1 MGLLADMASESV
13 DLVVTDPPY
22 QFARGTTYF
31 RDWFAMLP
39 DSVWPE
45 VCREFHRILRPD
57 RHAYVVCD
65 RRAHPVFVDAAR
77 SAGFRIAATCVWDK
91 MSPGLGRGAYRA
103 QHELVLH
110 LEKGHREPNRRDLG
124 DVLRFPRVVRGY
136 PTEKPVGLWKT
147 LIGQSTRPGEL
158 VFDPFCGSGSVGVA
172 ARELG
177 RRAVLCDVDAATAA
191 ARLRVAAVAL
201 EGAAA

>member
-1 MGLLADMASESV
+1 MACESV

-22 QFARGTTYF
+22 FFARGTTYF
-31 RDWFAMLP
+31 RTWFAMLP
-39 DSVWPE
+39 DAAWPE
-45 VCREFHRILRPD
+45 VLGEFYRVLRPD

-65 RRAHPVFVDAAR
+65 RRAHPVFAAAAE
-77 SAGFRIAATCVWDK
+77 SAGFRIGATIIWDK

-103 QHELVLH
+103 QYELVLL

-147 LIGQSTRPGEL
+147 LIGQSTQAGEL

-177 RRAVLCDVDAATAA
+177 RRALLCDIDAATAA
-191 ARLRVAAVAL
+191 GRLRVAVVAL